1 MLASIAESLA
11 EAGLNVESLT
21 TELQRHNSF
30 SHSGRTDFVVTADCV
45 TSQKMSKEQI
55 QAMVRRL
62 ESIKDMLVLDVVDI
76 RVQHRTNVRD

>member
-1 MLASIAESLA
+1 MLASIAESLS

-21 TELQRHNSF
+21 TELQRHF
-30 SHSGRTDFVVTADCV
+30 SYSQNGRTDFVVTADCV

-55 QAMVRRL
+55 QSMVKKL

-76 RVQHRTNVRD
+76 RVQHKTAARD

>member
-21 TELQRHNSF
+21 TELQRHYSYSQN
-30 SHSGRTDFVVTADCV
+30 GRTDFVVTADCV
-45 TSQKMSKEQI
+45 TSRKMSKEQI
-55 QAMVRRL
+55 QSMVKKL

-76 RVQHRTNVRD
+76 RVQHKINARD